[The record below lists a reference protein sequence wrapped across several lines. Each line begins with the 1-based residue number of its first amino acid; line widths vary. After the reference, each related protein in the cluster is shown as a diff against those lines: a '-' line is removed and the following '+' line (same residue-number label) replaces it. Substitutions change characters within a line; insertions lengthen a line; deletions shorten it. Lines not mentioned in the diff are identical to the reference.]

1 MALRQVLLSYK
12 IGEKKTHIESLRGK
26 QKDFGA
32 RKAELNKRE
41 AELEAAINEQS
52 PDADAETKAAVEKA
66 VEEFT
71 EEAEKLEKEIQEN
84 ADEIEKIE
92 AEIAQ
97 MQKELDALSET
108 PADPAESPA
117 EPENRESNKRSN
129 ERSFAKMKVRA
140 FDKMNLQERA
150 ALVQRDEVKTFI
162 SRARDIITRGVQN
175 VEITIPQIIMPMI
188 REEVERESKMIK
200 YVNHMIVPGE
210 GRVPIM
216 GMIPEAIWTE
226 QCAMLN
232 ELDLSMYLATF
243 SAYKV
248 GAFYGV
254 CRYIVEDSDENI
266 LDLLMYALAVGIAKA
281 VDKAILFG
289 TGRNMPLGI
298 ATRLLQTQDPGTGDS
313 YSLGWDNLSAKN
325 VSTITA
331 ANSTDKKLIQAIA
344 NQFAAVNSKTGKD
357 KKFFAMNDATHMKL
371 MTETITY
378 TASGALVSAVQNQM
392 PVIGGDIVIIDDIP
406 NDIIIGGYGV
416 NYALPERGSM
426 SFATS
431 EHVRWIEE
439 QILVKATARY
449 DGKPTNPAA
458 FFMVG
463 LNGVVPATAAASV
476 TFAPDTAN
484 AEEDS

>member
-1 MALRQVLLSYK
+1 MALRQTVLNYRRR
-12 IGEKKTHIESLRGK
+12 EKTAIMDALRE
-26 QKDFGA
+26 
-32 RKAELNKRE
+32 KANELKNRSDDLKKRE
-41 AELEAAINEQS
+41 TDLENDINTM
-52 PDADAETKAAVEKA
+52 PADADQETKTAVEQA
-66 VEEFT
+66 VEELT
-71 EEAEKLEKEIQEN
+71 AQMADLEKEVADN
-84 ADEIEKIE
+84 AEEIASVEADIEKIDEEIE
-92 AEIAQ
+92 AIQA
-97 MQKELDALSET
+97 T
-108 PADPAESPA
+108 PPAPPA
-117 EPENRESNKRSN
+117 EPAPSEEANNRNN
-129 ERSFAKMKVRA
+129 ERSFARMKVRA
-140 FDKMNLQERA
+140 FDRMNIQERA
-150 ALVQRDEVKTFI
+150 ALVARDAVKTFI
-162 SRARDIITRGVQN
+162 TRAKEILTRGIQN
-175 VEITIPQIIMPMI
+175 AEITIPQIILPMI

-216 GMIPEAIWTE
+216 GAIPEAIWTE
-226 QCAMLN
+226 QCAKLN
-232 ELDLSMYLATF
+232 ELDLSMYLTTF

-266 LDLLMYALAVGIAKA
+266 LDMLMYALAVGIAKA

-289 TGRNMPLGI
+289 TGKNMPLGI
-298 ATRLLQTQDPGTGDS
+298 ATRLLETTDPGTGDS
-313 YSLGWDNLSAKN
+313 YSPKWVDLSKKN

-378 TASGALVSAVQNQM
+378 TASGALVSAVQNKM

-416 NYALPERGSM
+416 NYALPERGGM

-458 FFMVG
+458 FIIVG

-476 TFAPDTAN
+476 TFAPDRAN
-484 AEEDS
+484 AEEA

>member
-1 MALRQVLLSYK
+1 MALRQTVLNYRRR
-12 IGEKKTHIESLRGK
+12 EKTAILDALRE
-26 QKDFGA
+26 
-32 RKAELNKRE
+32 KANELKNRSDDLKKRE
-41 AELEAAINEQS
+41 TDLENDIETMPA
-52 PDADAETKAAVEKA
+52 DADQETKTAVEQA
-66 VEEFT
+66 VEELT
-71 EEAEKLEKEIQEN
+71 AKMADLEKEVSDN
-84 ADEIEKIE
+84 AEEIASVEADIEKIDEEIE
-92 AEIAQ
+92 AIQATPPAPPT
-97 MQKELDALSET
+97 DPT
-108 PADPAESPA
+108 PAPTETN
-117 EPENRESNKRSN
+117 NRND
-129 ERSFAKMKVRA
+129 ERSYARMKVRS
-140 FDKMNLQERA
+140 FEKMNIQERA
-150 ALVQRDEVKTFI
+150 ALVQREEVKTFI
-162 SRARDIITRGVQN
+162 SRARDIITRGIQN
-175 VEITIPQIIMPMI
+175 VEITIPQIILPMI

-216 GMIPEAIWTE
+216 GAIPEAIWTE
-226 QCAMLN
+226 QCAKLN
-232 ELDLSMYLATF
+232 ELDLSMYLTTF

-298 ATRLLQTQDPGTGDS
+298 ATRLLQTEDPGTGDS
-313 YSLGWDNLSAKN
+313 YSPAWVNLSTKN

-344 NQFAAVNSKTGKD
+344 TQFAAVNSKTGKD

-416 NYALPERGSM
+416 NYALPERGGM

-463 LNGVVPATAAASV
+463 LNGVVPATAAATV
-476 TFAPDTAN
+476 TFAPDRAN
-484 AEEDS
+484 AEEET